1 MRSLF
6 ACCLL
11 VCAVLASTLACAGDA
26 VLAKAYFEDV
36 SAQMRLEDVQ
46 SQPLT
51 PFTGALSKGY
61 KASAFWVKLVVQGH
75 DDAGHASD
83 PTRYVVRVQPS
94 FLDEIALYD
103 PNVRGTV
110 PQWAGDLHPVEA
122 GGYQSLNHNFLITLT
137 PQART
142 IWIRLKTNSTS
153 NLAVEVLPLDEAMN
167 RDRQQDTVIGFF
179 VSALFI
185 FLVWAL
191 VYGFSVQDP
200 LAKVLIISQ
209 GITLV
214 HALTLW
220 GYARLW
226 FADQAS
232 PAALDT
238 ATSLLVLLSG
248 SSFLWFHLRFILEF
262 SPPRSMV
269 RVLKVLLALL
279 PVELVLFALGEVRHA
294 LQLNMIMGLLAPPS
308 MVITALMCRAWHPQ
322 QQGEQ
327 RPVFSKLMLVGFY
340 GVMNVMA
347 LALTLQALGV
357 TENSSAIATGPLF
370 GLFSGL
376 VLITTLQL
384 RSRRL
389 QKVSADLQMKW
400 QLAEQNASHEKRQR
414 EEQSRFMGMLTHE
427 LKTPLG
433 VLLMAINATAP
444 SQAMRARAKR
454 AITDMNGVVERC
466 ALVDKLEE
474 GSLSQ
479 DQERFDFYAEVAQ
492 VMHGL
497 ESDALLLAAC
507 DGPIVVF
514 ADRQLVHVVLKN
526 LMENALKYAAPNS
539 TVQMQVDTLRLEQ
552 GTAMARFSIA
562 NTPGD
567 SGWPDTEKLFSKYYR
582 SAGAHRTTGS
592 GLGLHLSKHVA
603 VYLGG
608 RLRYTPDTQ
617 LVRFEF
623 CLPV

>member
-11 VCAVLASTLACAGDA
+11 VYAVLASSLACADDA

-36 SAQMRLEDVQ
+36 SGHLRLEDAQ
-46 SQPLT
+46 SQPFKPLK
-51 PFTGALSKGY
+51 GALSKGY
-61 KASAFWVKLVVQGH
+61 KASAFWVRLDIQGQAG
-75 DDAGHASD
+75 AGHGANHV
-83 PTRYVVRVQPS
+83 PYVVRVQPS

-103 PNVRGTV
+103 PSIRGDV

-122 GGYQSLNHNFLITLT
+122 SGYRSLNHNFLITLT

-153 NLAVEVLPLDEAMN
+153 NLAVEVLPLDETMN

-191 VYGFSVQDP
+191 VYGYSGHDP

-209 GITLV
+209 GVTLV

-220 GYARLW
+220 GHARLW
-226 FADQAS
+226 FSDQLS
-232 PAALDT
+232 PATLDT

-248 SSFLWFHLRFILEF
+248 SSFLWFHLRFISEF
-262 SPPRSMV
+262 SPPRNMV
-269 RVLKVLLALL
+269 RVLQLLLVLL
-279 PVELVLFALGEVRHA
+279 PFELVLFALGEVRHA
-294 LQLNMIMGLLAPPS
+294 LQLNMIMGLLAPPC
-308 MVITALMCRAWHPQ
+308 MVITALGCRAWHSN

-327 RPVFSKLMLVGFY
+327 RPVFSKAMLVSFY
-340 GVMNVMA
+340 GVMNIMA

-389 QKVSADLQMKW
+389 QKASADLQMKW

-454 AITDMNGVVERC
+454 AITDMNGVIERC

-497 ESDALLLAAC
+497 ESDALVLAAC

-539 TVQMQVDTLRLEQ
+539 TVQMQVDTLRSEQ
-552 GTAMARFSIA
+552 GTAMACFSIA

-567 SGWPDTEKLFSKYYR
+567 SGWPDNEKLFSKYYR

-608 RLRYTPDTQ
+608 DLRYVPDTQ
-617 LVRFEF
+617 QVRFEF

>member
-11 VCAVLASTLACAGDA
+11 VCAILASSLACAGDA
-26 VLAKAYFEDV
+26 VLEKAYFEDV

-46 SQPLT
+46 KQAVTPLH
-51 PFTGALSKGY
+51 GALSKGY
-61 KASAFWVKLVVQGH
+61 KASAFWVRLVVQGQE
-75 DDAGHASD
+75 DAGHEAEHV
-83 PTRYVVRVQPS
+83 PYVVRVQPS
-94 FLDEIALYD
+94 FLDELALYD
-103 PNVRGTV
+103 PSVRGDV
-110 PQWAGDLHPVEA
+110 PQWAGDLHPVETR
-122 GGYQSLNHNFLITLT
+122 GYRSLNHNFLLTLT

-142 IWIRLKTNSTS
+142 IWIRLKTSSTS
-153 NLAVEVLPLDEAMN
+153 NLAVEVLPLDETMN
-167 RDRQQDTVIGFF
+167 LDRQQDTVIGFF

-191 VYGFSVQDP
+191 VYGYSGHDP
-200 LAKVLIISQ
+200 LSKVLIISQ

-226 FADQAS
+226 FADQVS

-238 ATSLLVLLSG
+238 ATSLLVVLSG

-262 SPPRSMV
+262 SPPRNMV
-269 RVLKVLLALL
+269 RVLKLLLTLL
-279 PVELVLFALGEVRHA
+279 PIELVLFALGDVRHA

-308 MVITALMCRAWHPQ
+308 MVITALWCRAWHPHQ
-322 QQGEQ
+322 RGEQ
-327 RPVFSKLMLVGFY
+327 RPVFSKLMLVSFY

-357 TENSSAIATGPLF
+357 TENSNAIATGPLF

-400 QLAEQNASHEKRQR
+400 QLAEQNAAQEKRQR

-454 AITDMNGVVERC
+454 AITDMNGVIERC

-474 GSLSQ
+474 GNLSQ
-479 DQERFDFYAEVAQ
+479 DQERFDFYAEAQQ
-492 VMHGL
+492 VMHSL
-497 ESDALLLAAC
+497 ESEALVLTAC
-507 DGPIVVF
+507 RESIFVF

-526 LMENALKYAAPNS
+526 LMENALKYAAPQS
-539 TVQMQVDTLRLEQ
+539 TVQMQVDTLRSEQ

-567 SGWPDTEKLFSKYYR
+567 SGWPDSDKLFSKYYR

-608 RLRYTPDTQ
+608 DLRYTPNTQ
-617 LVRFEF
+617 QVRFEF